1 VQRYHVLTERMLP
14 SLSAHPSPPNV
25 IAISSDGR
33 ILLSASPAPLA
44 VYLHDQRF
52 SGNGYVHFC
61 PRETNANITCAAF
74 QASSDIS
81 ESPNTDFLLG
91 FQDGMVAVYR
101 VSAPS
106 IPHDSVPSHNQ
117 ETVSMHLRPLLV
129 GATTSLHKAAMGGCT
144 AAEFV
149 PGYRSRIV
157 STGRD
162 GQCRLVDF
170 GGTILRT

>member
-1 VQRYHVLTERMLP
+1 MLP
-14 SLSAHPSPPNV
+14 PLSAHPSPPNV

-33 ILLSASPAPLA
+33 ILLSASAAPLA
-44 VYLHDQRF
+44 VYFHDQRLN
-52 SGNGYVHFC
+52 GNGHVQFC

-74 QASSDIS
+74 QTSSDIC
-81 ESPNTDFLLG
+81 ESSNTHVLLG

-101 VSAPS
+101 VTVLS
-106 IPHDSVPSHNQ
+106 IPYCSAQSHNQ
-117 ETVSMHLRPLLV
+117 ETLPIYFRPVLV
-129 GATTSLHKAAMGGCT
+129 GATKSLHKAAMGGCT

-149 PGYRSRIV
+149 PGYKSRII

-162 GQCRLVDF
+162 GRCRLVDYRD